1 MKVPVPGRFAYK
13 NVAFWGTADLFEK
26 EAALSDSG
34 LVLVIYDCPGER
46 EVPTAL
52 L

>member
-34 LVLVIYDCPGER
+34 QR
-46 EVPTAL
+46 R
-52 L
+52 